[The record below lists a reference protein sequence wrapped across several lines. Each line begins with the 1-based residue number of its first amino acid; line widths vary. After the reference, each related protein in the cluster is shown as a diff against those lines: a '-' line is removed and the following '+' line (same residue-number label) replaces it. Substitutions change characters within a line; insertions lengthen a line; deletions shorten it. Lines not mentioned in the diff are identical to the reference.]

1 MKREDSLF
9 VTPFLGR
16 FSSCKVF
23 PSLCAAMTSGL
34 LVGSGFMTAFY
45 SLQNSFSWLLFLSGR
60 PETGC
65 SFFSG
70 FSSILLNLLFF
81 LILLYLLGMTIFGAI
96 GVPVLLFFRGAA
108 VGAWLISF
116 FSENVLKDLPALL
129 LCYLP
134 ATVAASLLMILFGTR
149 ALIFSRRL
157 AKVSFSAKPEDLD
170 FVSYLKDFLTF
181 ICFAVCTSLFGGFLL
196 VLHMIF

>member
-1 MKREDSLF
+1 MKKEDSLF

-16 FSSCKVF
+16 FSSRKVF
-23 PSLCAAMTSGL
+23 PSLCGAVTSGL
-34 LVGSGFMTAFY
+34 LVGSGLTTTFY
-45 SLQNSFSWLLFLSGR
+45 SLQNTFSWLLFLSGM

-70 FSSILLNLLFF
+70 FSSILLNQLFF
-81 LILLYLLGMTIFGAI
+81 LILLYLFGMTIFGAV

-116 FSENVLKDLPALL
+116 FSENILKDLPVLL

-149 ALIFSRRL
+149 ALIFSNRL

-181 ICFAVCTSLFGGFLL
+181 ICFAVCTSFFGGFLL
-196 VLHMIF
+196 VLQMIF